1 MAEIIRFEVI
11 KPEGRL
17 TAASARSLREAME
30 HLMTAG
36 VKAILIDLGNVNFV
50 DSFGLGILLMM
61 RSSLKKQ
68 GGMLYLCGAQVQM
81 RCLMEF
87 ADITQLFPLFNSE
100 SEFVE
105 EVIRKPQLS
114 VGMTA
119 D

>member
-1 MAEIIRFEVI
+1 MAETIRFEVI
-11 KPEGRL
+11 KPTGRL
-17 TAASARSLREAME
+17 TAASARTLRESME
-30 HLMTAG
+30 KLMTEG
-36 VKAILIDLGNVNFV
+36 VKAILIDLANVNFV

-81 RCLMEF
+81 RCLIEF

-100 SEFVE
+100 SEFIE
-105 EVIRKPQLS
+105 EVIRNPKFS
-114 VGMTA
+114 VGLIA